1 MRARHLTILLA
12 LLCAPPAAAQQQ
24 AQEKKKPLLELFEVV
39 VVTAQLEKPEIPTTI
54 AEVTAEQIRERNV
67 NNLGEALSL
76 LPGVQFRLARAKTEQ
91 QVTVRGFEQ
100 EKVLILIDGIP
111 VSIPY
116 EGQISLADIPVQNI
130 ESIRLIKGIASP
142 LYGTNAMGGAVNII
156 TRKGE
161 ARPSFLAQYE
171 GSRYATHH
179 LQVGHGWK
187 IGPVGYYAAF
197 SHNESNGYP
206 LARPFKLPES
216 IIKGMAAAPAT
227 PSSLPNV
234 PIPRDEKSRD
244 NSDYVRDAVTLT
256 GTLALSARN
265 TLGVSFEHYDNR
277 YGIPPVP
284 IYRETKRGFYYF
296 PRYWRFTDWNRTM
309 INVVEE
315 SRLTDGLILRF
326 RGFYDKYDNL
336 LDIYD
341 DPSYT
346 AQNRISPPSGNT
358 LYDDYDAGFGVYAY
372 WRATARNELRAALN
386 FRRDVHRETGAAPP
400 PAGPTDRLA
409 SDTWSV
415 GIEDEIRL
423 SDGFTV
429 TPGIAIDRFDKRERF
444 QSSVS
449 GAPGADLSSISPQ
462 LGMRYDASG
471 NLSFYGSVGR
481 KIRFPT
487 MRNLYA
493 TGVIGPTGNPD
504 LEEESTDNTE
514 IGMEAG
520 AADKVRFGAAFFHSR
535 IRNMINFDNLIGRF
549 EQYPRA
555 SIAGVELNARARV
568 TEATDLLLAYTFM
581 KSRAGA
587 PVRIDNR
594 YLPSLVYRPEELP
607 YRPAHQVDMEARHRF
622 RFGLEAGLNGNYFS
636 EATYYDRADPRDN
649 RVLTAV
655 RGRLDGY
662 LLLNA
667 KLTQKLKKGFS
678 IYLGIENLA
687 NREYQTLYLF
697 PAPGRTYRGGI
708 RFEMR

>member
-1 MRARHLTILLA
+1 MVMRYHA
-12 LLCAPPAAAQQQ
+12 LVVALSCSLSASAQQQ

-39 VVTAQLEKPEIPTTI
+39 VVTAELEKPKIPTTA
-54 AEVTAEQIRERNV
+54 AEVTAEQISERNV
-67 NNLGEALSL
+67 NNLGEALSQ
-76 LPGVQFRLARAKTEQ
+76 LPGVQYRLARAKTEH

-116 EGQISLADIPVQNI
+116 EGQISLADIPVQNV
-130 ESIRLIKGIASP
+130 ESIRLVKGVASP
-142 LYGTNAMGGAVNII
+142 LYGANAMGGVVNII
-156 TRKGE
+156 TRKGG
-161 ARPSFLAQYE
+161 ARPSILAQYE

-179 LQVGHGWK
+179 IQVGHGWK
-187 IGPVGYYAAF
+187 IGPVSYYAAF

-206 LARPFKLPES
+206 LARPFELPES
-216 IIKGMAAAPAT
+216 ILKGMATAPAT
-227 PSSLPNV
+227 PASLPNV

-244 NSDYVRDAVTLT
+244 NSDYVRDAFTLT
-256 GTLALSARN
+256 GTVALNATN

-284 IYRETKRGFYYF
+284 IYRETRRGFYYF

-315 SRLTDGLILRF
+315 SRPADGLILRF

-346 AQNRISPPSGNT
+346 TQDRISPPSGNT

-400 PAGPTDRLA
+400 PAGPTDRLS

-449 GAPGADLSSISPQ
+449 GPPGADLSSVSPQ
-462 LGMRYDASG
+462 LGVRYDASG

-481 KIRFPT
+481 KTRFPT

-493 TGVIGPTGNPD
+493 TGVIGPAGNPD
-504 LEEESTDNTE
+504 LEEESTVNTE

-520 AADKVRFGAAFFHSR
+520 ATDKVRFGAAFFHSR

-555 SIAGVELNARARV
+555 SIAGVELNARARM

-581 KSRAGA
+581 RSRAGA
-587 PVRIDNR
+587 PVRIDNQ
-594 YLPSLVYRPEELP
+594 YFPSLVYRPEELP
-607 YRPAHQVDMEARHRF
+607 YRPAHQVDMEVRHRF
-622 RFGLEAGLNGNYFS
+622 RFGLEADLNGNYFS
-636 EATYYDRADPRDN
+636 KATYYDRADPRDN

-655 RGRLDGY
+655 RGRLEGY

-667 KLTQKLKKGFS
+667 KLTQKLTRGVG
-678 IYLGIENLA
+678 IYLAVENLTDKDY
-687 NREYQTLYLF
+687 RTLYLL
-697 PAPGRTYRGGI
+697 PAPGRTWRTGI
-708 RFEMR
+708 RFEM